1 MTELRE
7 DPVTGRTVLLVPGR
21 AARPTTTAPVPAPT
35 APPADCPF
43 CPGHEAETPPEV
55 ARVGPG
61 APDAPG
67 WRIRVVPNLYPI
79 VGPNAGPNAG
89 GDPGP
94 GGSPEGLAGAH
105 EVVVLGPD
113 HDRDLARLDDD
124 SVVAVFDLLRD
135 RARVHTAAGR
145 AHVQTLINHGRAAGA
160 SIAHPHAQVL
170 ATHLVPPAV
179 REHRERSAAAGADP
193 VPTDHATAVAH
204 DGLVLGSDPVWAW
217 CPWAAAS
224 PYETRLSAPDAGPR
238 FADTPDQTLADLA
251 RATRDVARGIRV
263 LLGDVAYNVVWHDG
277 PAPGAFA
284 APGPAP
290 SWYLT
295 VVPRVST
302 VAGFELGT
310 GLLVNVLDPAEA
322 AARLRGAITDG
333 G

>member
-1 MTELRE
+1 MAELRE

-21 AARPTTTAPVPAPT
+21 AARPTTTAPVPAPA

-79 VGPNAGPNAG
+79 VGPRPSPIVGPTPIVG
-89 GDPGP
+89 
-94 GGSPEGLAGAH
+94 GAH

-113 HDRDLARLDDD
+113 HDRDLARLDDE
-124 SVVAVFDLLRD
+124 SVVALFGLLRD
-135 RARVHTAAGR
+135 RARVHSAAGR

-170 ATHLVPPAV
+170 ATDLVPPAV

-193 VPTDHATAVAH
+193 VPTDHATAAAH

-238 FADTPDQTLADLA
+238 FADTPDQTLAGLA

-277 PAPGAFA
+277 PAPSASA

-310 GLLVNVLDPAEA
+310 GLFVNVLDPAEA